1 MVSVVAVPHSPLWD
15 AFLAVSAR
23 IGGDIGLI
31 QGAGGNTSLK
41 DDGVLW
47 IKASGRWLVEVEA
60 RPIMVPVDLAA
71 LRARVLRAIW
81 PKPMLPAWCCR
92 VGLRGCARRS
102 RRRFTPCCRGVA

>member
-1 MVSVVAVPHSPLWD
+1 MSVVAVPHSPLWD

-60 RPIMVPVDLAA
+60 R
-71 LRARVLRAIW
+71 
-81 PKPMLPAWCCR
+81 
-92 VGLRGCARRS
+92 RS
-102 RRRFTPCCRGVA
+102 RGSL